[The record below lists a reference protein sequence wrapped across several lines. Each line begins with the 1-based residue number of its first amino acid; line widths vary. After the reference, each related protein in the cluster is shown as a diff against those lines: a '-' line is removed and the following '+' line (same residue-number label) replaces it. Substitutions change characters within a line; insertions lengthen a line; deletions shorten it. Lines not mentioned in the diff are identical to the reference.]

1 MSDIF
6 LSLLKVKSVSP
17 SRQKLIIYSLLVSFR
32 YRAMNPTELKYDNR
46 IDFLKKYLFKMDK
59 LIFYEFF
66 ITLYEYEQTTQAI
79 QGFILNY
86 AVSILF

>member
-1 MSDIF
+1 
-6 LSLLKVKSVSP
+6 
-17 SRQKLIIYSLLVSFR
+17 
-32 YRAMNPTELKYDNR
+32 MNPTELKYDNR